1 MFKTTRDLLQYIGLS
16 LFGLAAMLLLIHMLG
31 ELHGLIVTVII
42 LVGES
47 SLLLTRVGALQREL
61 IILRQERGVADA
73 KAARQA

>member
-1 MFKTTRDLLQYIGLS
+1 MFKTTKDLLQYIGLS

-73 KAARQA
+73 KAQQP